1 MEQTSKTPLIIG
13 IVAIAAIIGVVISYF
28 LQTPENMNLPV
39 AKNPPTQTKN
49 GKDINISQDTSDAA
63 LDQDFTNIDKQ
74 ISGLDQDSSAVAEAL
89 NAPAEPQQ

>member
-28 LQTPENMNLPV
+28 LHNPENMNLPV
-39 AKNPPTQTKN
+39 VKNPPTQTKN